1 MNLLSLLNQL
11 AAADAS
17 EQPTARRG
25 ALSQL
30 ARTAAATLPL
40 ALGAV
45 AQPAVAQR
53 AGTQL
58 DALLLLLQVE
68 WLQDEFYSRVL
79 GTTPVSPPVSA
90 ALVPAAIQPDLT
102 LIRAQQRQHIVQF
115 EALVASSGGVLPAR
129 PRYDFTGSRGGAQAA
144 AFADVFSNTDTM
156 LAVAQTLEDLAVRAY
171 LGQMV
176 LLQSNDALLTLATRG
191 LATEGRH
198 AAHLRQLRR
207 QRGASVK
214 HWVSGTDNGGPV
226 PPTTAPVYAGED
238 RTRQLVT
245 VTREVDLSTL
255 TPLLPITPALT
266 DAEKRAAA
274 TEAIDEP
281 LTASAV
287 QAVVALFTA

>member
-1 MNLLSLLNQL
+1 MLSLLNQL
-11 AAADAS
+11 ATADAS

-25 ALSQL
+25 ALTQL

-45 AQPAVAQR
+45 AQPAMAQR

-79 GTTPVSPPVSA
+79 GDIAVTPPVSA
-90 ALVPAAIQPDLT
+90 SLVPADIQPDLT
-102 LIRAQQRQHIVQF
+102 LIRAQQRQHIVRF
-115 EALVASSGGVLPAR
+115 EALIANSGGQIPAR
-129 PRYDFTGSRGGAQAA
+129 PRYDFTGSRGGTQAA
-144 AFADVFSNTDTM
+144 AFADVFSNTETM
-156 LAVAQTLEDLAVRAY
+156 LAVAQTLEDLSVRAY
-171 LGQMV
+171 LGQLAA
-176 LLQSNDALLTLATRG
+176 LLSNDALLVLANRG
-191 LATEGRH
+191 LATEARH

-207 QRGASVK
+207 QRGAAVK

-226 PPTTAPVYAGED
+226 PTATAPVYAGED
-238 RTRQLVT
+238 RVRQLVT
-245 VTREVDLSTL
+245 VSREIDLTTL

-274 TEAIDEP
+274 TEALDEP
-281 LTASAV
+281 LTAAAV